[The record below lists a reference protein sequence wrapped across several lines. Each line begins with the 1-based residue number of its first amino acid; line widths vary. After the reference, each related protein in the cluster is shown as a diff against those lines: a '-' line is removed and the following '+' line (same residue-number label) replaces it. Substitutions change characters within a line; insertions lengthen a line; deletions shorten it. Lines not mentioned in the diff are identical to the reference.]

1 MILRDA
7 TRQVRLDEAAWKQV
21 GRTIAR
27 IMEFLFLR
35 DMTQHV
41 WTVIGKESPKHV
53 GPAFDFVSK
62 HEPPGR
68 AMALLRRAVL
78 IYLEH
83 KNPMKSQE
91 AMREV
96 VVQNLALRRKAWA
109 ENGARVI
116 SYRVMRF
123 LMHSH

>member
-7 TRQVRLDEAAWKQV
+7 TRQVCLDEMAWKQV
-21 GRTIAR
+21 SRTVAR
-27 IMEFLFLR
+27 ILEFIFLR
-35 DMTQHV
+35 DMTKYV
-41 WTVIGKESPKHV
+41 WQVIGKESPKHV
-53 GPAFDFVSK
+53 APAFDFVSK

-68 AMALLRRAVL
+68 ATALLRRAIL
-78 IYLEH
+78 IYLMH
-83 KNPMKSQE
+83 KNPMKPQE